1 MDMRFIRLGQVRS
14 IGDKRTTGDD
24 PMTDGFYFEDMP
36 VGRVLHSARSIRM
49 ERDRMVAFAEE
60 FDPQPAHLTEAD
72 AASSQFGQ
80 LCASGW
86 HTGGVTMRLV
96 AETLAIA
103 RGGMGLG
110 VDNLRWPR
118 PVLPGDTLRV
128 SIEVLA
134 ARPSK
139 SQPGRGL
146 VTTRTTTFN
155 QHDQPVQELTSVV
168 MMPLRSA
175 G

>member
-1 MDMRFIRLGQVRS
+1 M
-14 IGDKRTTGDD
+14 TT
-24 PMTDGFYFEDMP
+24 PQDGFTFEDMP
-36 VGRVLHSARSIRM
+36 VGRVLHSARAIRM
-49 ERDRMVAFAEE
+49 ERDRMIAFAEE
-60 FDPQPAHLTEAD
+60 FDPQPAHLSEEA
-72 AASSQFGQ
+72 AAASQFGQ

-96 AETLAIA
+96 AETLVIA
-103 RGGMGLG
+103 QGGMGLG
-110 VDNLRWPR
+110 VDNMRWHR

-128 SIEVLA
+128 TIEVLA
-134 ARPSK
+134 ARPSR

-168 MMPLRSA
+168 MMPMRSA
-175 G
+175 GQG

>member
-1 MDMRFIRLGQVRS
+1 
-14 IGDKRTTGDD
+14 
-24 PMTDGFYFEDMP
+24 MTDATAKPDGFYFEDMP

-49 ERDRMVAFAEE
+49 DRDRMIAFAAE
-60 FDPQPAHLTEAD
+60 FDPQPAHLSEAQ
-72 AASSQFGQ
+72 AAASQFGQ

-86 HTGGVTMRLV
+86 HTGSATMRLV
-96 AETLAIA
+96 AETLVIA

-110 VDNLRWPR
+110 VEAMRWPR

-128 SIEVLA
+128 TIEVLA
-134 ARPSK
+134 ARPSR
-139 SQPGRGL
+139 SQPGRGV

-155 QHDQPVQELTSVV
+155 QHDLPVQELTAVV
-168 MMPLRSA
+168 MMPMRSA

>member
-1 MDMRFIRLGQVRS
+1 
-14 IGDKRTTGDD
+14 
-24 PMTDGFYFEDMP
+24 MTNATAPQDGYTFEDMP
-36 VGRVLHSARSIRM
+36 VGRVLHSARGIRM
-49 ERDRMVAFAEE
+49 ERDRMIAFAEE
-60 FDPQPAHLTEAD
+60 FDPQPAHLSEAA

-96 AETLAIA
+96 AETLVIA

-110 VDNLRWPR
+110 VDTMRWHR

-128 SIEVLA
+128 TIEVLA
-134 ARPSK
+134 ARESR

-146 VTTRTTTFN
+146 VTTRTTTLN
-155 QHDQPVQELTSVV
+155 QRDETVQELTAVV

-175 G
+175 LDSSGQG

>member
-1 MDMRFIRLGQVRS
+1 
-14 IGDKRTTGDD
+14 
-24 PMTDGFYFEDMP
+24 MTDKGGLYFEDMP
-36 VGRVLHSARSIRM
+36 VGRVLHAPRAIGV
-49 ERDRMVAFAEE
+49 ERDRMIAFARDY
-60 FDPQPAHLTEAD
+60 DPQPAHLSEAQ
-72 AASSQFGQ
+72 AAASQFGQ

-86 HTGGVTMRLV
+86 YTGSLTMRLV
-96 AETLAIA
+96 TETLVIA
-103 RGGMGLG
+103 QGGMGLG
-110 VDNLRWPR
+110 VDALRWPR

-134 ARPSK
+134 ARPSR

-146 VTTRTTTFN
+146 VTTRTVTVN
-155 QHDQPVQELTSVV
+155 QHDQVVQELTSVV